1 MMERNNDGKYN
12 EVRCLMAVKIF
23 LSSSLR
29 KYAPR
34 YDPLAGIEKTLDR
47 PVRVRDLCKDLDIPA
62 QTVKIV
68 MINGKRA
75 GMDAHVAEN
84 DRVALFPP
92 VGGG

>member
-1 MMERNNDGKYN
+1 
-12 EVRCLMAVKIF
+12 MAVKIF

-34 YDPLAGIEKTLDR
+34 YDPLAGIERALDR
-47 PVRVRDLCKDLDIPA
+47 PIRVRDLCKELDIPA
-62 QTVKIV
+62 ETVKIV

-75 GMDAHVAEN
+75 EMDAHVGED